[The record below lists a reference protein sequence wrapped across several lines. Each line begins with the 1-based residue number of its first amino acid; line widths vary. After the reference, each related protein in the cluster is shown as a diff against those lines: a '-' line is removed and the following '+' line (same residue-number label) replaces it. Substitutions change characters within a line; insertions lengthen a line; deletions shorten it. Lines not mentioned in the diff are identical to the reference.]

1 MAGAAA
7 MCKQEWQEMEQKIE
21 IVREGGD
28 RQGAYRA
35 QIPGIDAHAELTWH
49 RDGEDNVVASHT
61 YTPPEMRGRGIA
73 GQLVRA
79 LVEDA
84 RAGGFRIVPNC
95 PYVGD
100 WFDRHPEAA
109 DLRA

>member
-1 MAGAAA
+1 
-7 MCKQEWQEMEQKIE
+7 
-21 IVREGGD
+21 
-28 RQGAYRA
+28 
-35 QIPGIDAHAELTWH
+35 
-49 RDGEDNVVASHT
+49 
-61 YTPPEMRGRGIA
+61 MRGRGIA

-84 RAGGFRIVPNC
+84 RAGGFRIVPKC

-100 WFDRHPEAA
+100 WFDRHPEEA